1 MRRACVVACH
11 GLGVRTWSLSVLALG
26 ALATLALP
34 RPAAAQ
40 APGVAYTRGAREP
53 APFVFRLADASRR
66 WIALERDR
74 DLTSQEILVLDARDG
89 TEVLRAP
96 GLTRPPDGW
105 HPVSETYDLAVSPFL
120 SGDRVLTFVDPD
132 TLVAAALPGGAEL
145 WRARVPV
152 RALVTGT
159 FVVTERRL
167 AWADGTELHVLDA
180 ATGREL
186 WTATFRPWST
196 HGLVAIAAD
205 DRVATWDAEGAVIVW
220 DATGRETMR
229 LTRAIDWG
237 AAGLFFTASALVTV
251 GSSVTWID
259 ASTGRELEVHPCAEQ
274 SAAADAGTHLIVA
287 DENGLWARPEG
298 GGAAVRLAPASSRG
312 WLHDAS
318 GGVLVVGD
326 DGVATLYDLAGAVR
340 ARFSV
345 GVPIVRWMYRPRSR
359 VGVARG
365 ALGGED
371 VIVRVDPS
379 GALEARSLAVPSPP
393 PRRVVVTGVLRVSGR
408 ARAGVPLTIGG
419 VRARTSADGRFRAR
433 VEVEGPVLL
442 RVTGDDLVRASH
454 RPCAHDHEELV
465 EIPEAGTAPIRLRVE
480 THAYP
485 YECDAA
491 CRCD

>member
-1 MRRACVVACH
+1 MRPARIAACH
-11 GLGVRTWSLSVLALG
+11 GRSVRTWSTFLLALV
-26 ALATLALP
+26 ALAALAAP
-34 RPAAAQ
+34 RTAAAQ
-40 APGVAYTRGAREP
+40 TPGVAYARSGGEP
-53 APFVFRLADASRR
+53 APFVFRLADASSR

-96 GLTRPPDGW
+96 GLTMPPGAW
-105 HPVSETYDLAVSPFL
+105 HPVSETYDLAVRPFL

-132 TLVAAALPGGAEL
+132 TLVAAGLPGGAEL
-145 WRARVPV
+145 WRASVPAH
-152 RALVTGT
+152 ALVTGT
-159 FVVTERRL
+159 FIVSERRL
-167 AWADGTELHVLDA
+167 AWADGPELHVLDA

-186 WTATFRPWST
+186 WTATSRPWST
-196 HGLVAIAAD
+196 QGLVAIAAD
-205 DRVATWDAEGAVIVW
+205 DRVGAWDAEGAVIVW

-237 AAGLFFTASALVTV
+237 AAGLFFTTSALVTV

-259 ASTGRELEVHPCAEQ
+259 ASSGRELEVHPCAEQ
-274 SAAADAGTHLIVA
+274 CAAADAGTHVIVA

-298 GGAAVRLAPASSRG
+298 SGPAVRLAPASSRG
-312 WLHDAS
+312 WLHEAS

-326 DGVATLYDLAGAVR
+326 DGVATLYDLGGVVR

-345 GVPIVRWMYRPRSR
+345 GVPIARWLYRPRSR
-359 VGVARG
+359 VGVARA

-371 VIVRVDPS
+371 VLVRVDPS

-408 ARAGVPLTIGG
+408 ARAGVPLTVGG
-419 VRARTSADGRFRAR
+419 VRVRTAADGRFRAR
-433 VEVEGPVLL
+433 VEVAGPVLL
-442 RVTGDDLVRASH
+442 RVAGDDLVRASR
-454 RPCAHDHEELV
+454 RPCARDHEELV